1 MRSRGFTLIE
11 LMVSMALFGLIAVGA
26 MTLVM
31 SGARTQAHSA
41 RVDLAQN
48 SLRTALDL
56 ITRDVLA
63 AASGLKATGTIT
75 IPGGTTVN
83 AIDFSGNNEPTTAQ
97 FALGTDKL
105 ELYSVDGSTVAQLS
119 TAVAAGASSLSVAY
133 ESLGSHVSL
142 GTFVKTTSPFI
153 SYVQVFDPNSG
164 LAAFTQLSNVTGN
177 SATATLTVGTMPAA
191 FAATAYVAPARHV
204 MYFVDDKFFQSAT
217 TNGNSS
223 MLMMLVNDTNVANA
237 LPLAEGVEDLQ
248 IAYGF
253 DNDGDGVVTEK
264 GAAANDDEWLY
275 NFPGET
281 GLGTWLPVNLRKVRV
296 TIVATSTSVD
306 TGATMP
312 VRPAEEDHA
321 AGTSTAGFVRRVLR
335 TEIAVRN
342 FN

>member
-26 MTLVM
+26 MSLVM
-31 SGARTQAHSA
+31 SGARMQAHSS

-63 AASGLKATGTIT
+63 AASGAKNTGMIT

-83 AIDFSGNNEPTTAQ
+83 AIDFTGNAEPSAPY
-97 FALGTDKL
+97 ANGTDKL
-105 ELYSVDGSTVAQLS
+105 ELYSVDGSTIAQLTS
-119 TAVAAGASSLSVAY
+119 AVAGSATTLPISY
-133 ESLGSHVSL
+133 ETLGSHVTVGSF
-142 GTFVKTTSPFI
+142 TKTTSPYN
-153 SYVQVFDPNSG
+153 SWVQVFD
-164 LAAFTQLSNVTGN
+164 FN
-177 SATATLTVGTMPAA
+177 SAAVAQLTGVSGTTLTVSAMPAG
-191 FAATAYVAPARHV
+191 FAASAYVAPSRHV
-204 MYFVDDKFFQSAT
+204 IYYVADKYFQSAT
-217 TNGNSS
+217 TSANSS
-223 MLMMLVNDTNVANA
+223 MLMMAVNDTAANA

-264 GAAANDDEWLY
+264 GATANDDEWLF
-275 NFPGET
+275 NVSGET
-281 GLGTWLPVNLRKVRV
+281 QGTWLPTNLRKVRI

-306 TGATMP
+306 TGAKMP
-312 VRPAEEDHA
+312 ARPAEEDHA
-321 AGTSTAGFVRRVLR
+321 AGTSTLGFVRRVLR

-342 FN
+342 LN